1 MHLDGNNLYGWAMSQ
16 KLPVN
21 GFKWVEK
28 LSKFNERIIE
38 SYNENSD
45 IDVEVDIE
53 SIRKIYLRI
62 EDKEKYVV
70 HIRSL

>member
-38 SYNENSD
+38 NYNENSD

>member
-1 MHLDGNNLYGWAMSQ
+1 MSQ

-38 SYNENSD
+38 NYNENSD